1 MRIHPLLNYLDI
13 HFIQVMLLVGTG
25 VEHETKFPM
34 DHIFY
39 HISTSVFRVIEKAID
54 RVV

>member
-1 MRIHPLLNYLDI
+1 MRIHPLLNYLDSD
-13 HFIQVMLLVGTG
+13 FIQVRALVGTG

-39 HISTSVFRVIEKAID
+39 HILTSVFWVIEKAID